1 MTILGLGDQG
11 GLNCILKGKNNIFLH
26 FMLLDGPLT

>member
-1 MTILGLGDQG
+1 MTILGLGDQ
-11 GLNCILKGKNNIFLH
+11 GLNCILKGKNNVFLH